1 MERLSSFRGTVYRL
15 VHQWG
20 EGGREGGRAVEG
32 GREGQYTLS
41 HGSEAMVAIFSY
53 TLYSVSGD
61 DFDTE
66 SGWGRALLRQNS
78 TGC

>member
-1 MERLSSFRGTVYRL
+1 MSFIRGSTKRVAAWEERGRR
-15 VHQWG
+15 
-20 EGGREGGRAVEG
+20 EGREREG

-78 TGC
+78 TGG